1 MKKSLVLLLIVVLV
15 SSILPIAAIASP
27 LPRGWDDGIM
37 PMYVAFVSTHCQ
49 ITTRGT
55 TATCIAG
62 AEGDDSKV
70 DYITVDMS
78 LWSGPIGTTTYPTEE
93 KTWPTYRSSSSGGST
108 SQTATV
114 SSSMDYQLFA
124 TIKAYKDGQLVDIDY
139 KTDYYL
145 N

>member
-1 MKKSLVLLLIVVLV
+1 MKKTIVSILVLTLICSLIPLSV
-15 SSILPIAAIASP
+15 SASP

-37 PMYVAFVSTHCQ
+37 PMYVAFTNTYCEIKVS
-49 ITTRGT
+49 GS
-55 TATCIAG
+55 TATCKAG
-62 AEGDDSKV
+62 GGGHSTDV

-93 KTWPTYRSSSSGGST
+93 KTWSTYRSSASSGGT